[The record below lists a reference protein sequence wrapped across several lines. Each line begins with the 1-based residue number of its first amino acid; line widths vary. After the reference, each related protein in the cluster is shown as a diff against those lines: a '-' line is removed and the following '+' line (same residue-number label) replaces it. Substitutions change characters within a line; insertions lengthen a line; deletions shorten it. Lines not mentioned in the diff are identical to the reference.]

1 MRQLIIIFEF
11 HQSNLY
17 KLASFKDMIR
27 KYGSF
32 AFITNNS
39 CIIWTNDTD
48 VMVRDNLRS
57 GIGQGDKI
65 FVGNISAPAAWVN
78 SISQEVTDY
87 LMKNLK

>member
-11 HQSNLY
+11 HQSNLN
-17 KLASFKDMIR
+17 KLPQFKDMIR
-27 KYGSF
+27 RYGSY

-48 VMVRDNLRS
+48 VMVRDYLKT
-57 GIGQGDKI
+57 GIGPNDKI
-65 FVGNISAPAAWVN
+65 FVGNISAPAAWVT

-87 LMKNLK
+87 IIKNLK